1 MEVRAFVRCAA
12 PPPLLKEKESEPR
25 NWNPQVSIN
34 NFLDIRYQGK
44 LRNKAVARVIYG
56 QKIFCLLLNERNYR
70 IFVCC

>member
-1 MEVRAFVRCAA
+1 MEVTAFVRCAA
-12 PPPLLKEKESEPR
+12 PPVLPKEKEREPR
-25 NWNPQVSIN
+25 NWNPQVPIN

-70 IFVCC
+70 IFLCY